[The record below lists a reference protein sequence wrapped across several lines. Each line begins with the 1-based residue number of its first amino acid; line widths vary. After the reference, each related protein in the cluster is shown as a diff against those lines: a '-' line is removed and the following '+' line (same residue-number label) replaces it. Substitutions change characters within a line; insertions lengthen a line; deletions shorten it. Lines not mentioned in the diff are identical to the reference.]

1 MLQRRQ
7 QLLQLIRFVAV
18 GLITNAVGVGV
29 LYLARLQAFAW
40 WLAMGIAYAT
50 SMIVNYTLQ
59 RRFTFQSA
67 VPHRTSVRRYV
78 VVQGIGLALS
88 SGLMQLFAGTLQIS
102 PPIAWL
108 ACLVVVT
115 VLSYGAQKWWVFVDA
130 KHDLSHSLPTRTP
143 RGLDP

>member
-7 QLLQLIRFVAV
+7 QVLQLIRFVAV
-18 GLITNAVGVGV
+18 GLMTNAVGIGV
-29 LYLARLQAFAW
+29 LYLARVQALAW
-40 WLAMGIAYAT
+40 WLAMGVAYAT
-50 SMIVNYTLQ
+50 SMIINYTLQ

-67 VPHRTSVRRYV
+67 VPHGTSVRRYIV
-78 VVQGIGLALS
+78 IQLIGLALS

-115 VLSYGAQKWWVFVDA
+115 VFSYGAQRWWVFADA
-130 KHDLSHSLPTRTP
+130 KHDLSESLPTRTS